1 MTDDTAATVTAQAQ
15 AQAQD
20 TTGTTA
26 RLASWVAGF
35 SVGQAPPDVVER
47 AKLLLLDGIGCAL
60 VGAKLPWSR
69 TAVAAVTG
77 FEGRGDVPIIGWGAT
92 AAGPAAA
99 VLNSAF
105 IQGFELDDFHP
116 LAPLH
121 SASLL
126 IPALLSAAHQDPAVD
141 GARFVGAAIAGFE
154 VGPRV
159 GLALHG
165 SQMLSRG
172 WHSGPVF
179 GSVATAA
186 AAANLLGLDAA
197 ATEDALGLGA
207 TQAGGLMAAQF
218 GAASKRMQ
226 HGFAARNGLYAC
238 LLARA
243 GYTGIKGVFEQPYG
257 GYLSTFGEGHDP
269 DLSQVDAELGERWE
283 TTVITIKP
291 YAAMGGLHAAIDA
304 VFDIAATRPLRPAD
318 IESIDVELGHTV
330 YHHGW
335 WPPQR
340 PLTPTGAQMNVAYSI
355 AVAALDGA
363 ALIDQY
369 APARIDRDDVWDLIP
384 RITAHHQ
391 AGFDTEPLGR
401 GQTRV
406 RVRFTDGQVLESYQF
421 AARSILEPLGAREV
435 IAKYEALTRRVIDAE
450 RQRDLKEAVLTL
462 DAAEDLSRLTG
473 LLAGP
478 VTSPFEATTGAG

>member
-1 MTDDTAATVTAQAQ
+1 MTAE
-15 AQAQD
+15 
-20 TTGTTA
+20 GTTA
-26 RLASWVAGF
+26 RLAGWLAKF
-35 SVGQAPPDVVER
+35 DIGQAPAEVVER

-60 VGAKLPWSR
+60 VGAQLPWSR
-69 TAVAAVTG
+69 TAVQAVTG
-77 FEGRGDVPIIGWGAT
+77 FEGRGEVPIIGWGQT
-92 AAGPAAA
+92 AAGPASA

-121 SASLL
+121 SASML
-126 IPALLSAAHQDPAVD
+126 IPALLAAAHGEPGVD
-141 GARFVGAAIAGFE
+141 GARFLGAAIAGFE

-179 GSVATAA
+179 GSVSTAA
-186 AAANLLGLDAA
+186 AVANLLGLDAA

-207 TQAGGLMAAQF
+207 TQACGLMAAQF
-218 GAASKRMQ
+218 GADSKRMQ
-226 HGFAARNGLYAC
+226 HGFAARNGLYAA
-238 LLARA
+238 LLARG
-243 GYTGIKGVFEQPYG
+243 GYTGIKAVFEQPYG

-269 DLSQVDAELGERWE
+269 DVSQVDAGLGERWE
-283 TTVITIKP
+283 TQVITIKP

-304 VFDIAATRPLRPAD
+304 VFDIAAIRPLRPGQIA
-318 IESIDVELGHTV
+318 SIDVELSHTV

-335 WPPQR
+335 WPPER
-340 PLTPTGAQMNVAYSI
+340 PLTPTGAQMNVAYSV

-369 APARIDRDDVWDLIP
+369 SPARIDRDDVWDLIP

-391 AGFDTEPLGR
+391 AEFDQEPLGR

-406 RVRFTDGQVLESYQF
+406 VVRFTDGQELDSYQF
-421 AARSILEPLGAREV
+421 AAKSVLQPLDADAV
-435 IAKYEALTRRVIDAE
+435 IAKYETLTRRVIGQD
-450 RQRDLKEAVLTL
+450 RQQDIKHAVLTL
-462 DAAEDLSRLTG
+462 DTAPDLTHLTT
-473 LLAGP
+473 LLAAP
-478 VTSPFEATTGAG
+478 VTSPFDR

>member
-1 MTDDTAATVTAQAQ
+1 MTGTTTKTTTAE
-15 AQAQD
+15 
-20 TTGTTA
+20 GTTA
-26 RLASWVAGF
+26 RLATWVSGF
-35 SVGQAPPDVVER
+35 GIGQAPPEVAER
-47 AKLLLLDGIGCAL
+47 AKLLLLDGIGAAL
-60 VGAKLPWSR
+60 VGAQLPWSR
-69 TAVAAVTG
+69 TAVTAVTG
-77 FEGRGDVPIIGWGAT
+77 FEGRGDVPVIGWGQT

-126 IPALLSAAHQDPAVD
+126 VPALLSAAHGEPHVD
-141 GARFVGAAIAGFE
+141 GARFLGAAVAGFE

-165 SQMLSRG
+165 AQMLTRG

-186 AAANLLGLDAA
+186 AVANLLGLDAT

-207 TQAGGLMAAQF
+207 TQACGLMAAQF

-226 HGFAARNGLYAC
+226 HGFAARNGLYAA

-243 GYTGIKGVFEQPYG
+243 GYTGIKAVFEQPYG

-269 DLSQVDAELGERWE
+269 DIGQVDADLGERWE
-283 TTVITIKP
+283 TQAIAVKP

-304 VFDIAATRPLRPAD
+304 VFDIAAARPLHPAD
-318 IESIDVELGHTV
+318 VASIDVELGDTV

-335 WPPQR
+335 WPPRR
-340 PLTPTGAQMNVAYSI
+340 PLSPTGAQMNVAYSV

-369 APARIDRDDVWDLIP
+369 SPARIDSDDVWDLIP
-384 RITAHHQ
+384 RVTAHHQ
-391 AGFDTEPLGR
+391 TEFDTDPLGR
-401 GQTRV
+401 GQTRI
-406 RVRFTDGQVLESYQF
+406 RVRFTDGQELESYRF
-421 AARSILEPLGAREV
+421 AAKSILQPLDAQAI
-435 IAKYEALTRRVIDAE
+435 IAKYETLTHRVIDTD
-450 RQRDLKEAVLTL
+450 RQQDIEHAVLTL
-462 DAAEDLSRLTG
+462 DTAPGLTHLTE
-473 LLAGP
+473 LLAAP
-478 VTSPFEATTGAG
+478 VASPFDPADPG

>member
-1 MTDDTAATVTAQAQ
+1 MTAAAA
-15 AQAQD
+15 
-20 TTGTTA
+20 GTTA
-26 RLASWVAGF
+26 RLACWIAEFGI
-35 SVGQAPPDVVER
+35 GQAPPEVVER

-60 VGAKLPWSR
+60 VGAQLPWSR

-77 FEGRGDVPIIGWGAT
+77 FEGRGEVPVIGWGQT
-92 AAGPAAA
+92 AAGPASA

-126 IPALLSAAHQDPAVD
+126 IPALLAAAHDNPGVD

-186 AAANLLGLDAA
+186 AVANLLTLDAA

-226 HGFAARNGLYAC
+226 HGFAARNGLYAAQ
-238 LLARA
+238 LARA
-243 GYTGIKGVFEQPYG
+243 GYTGIKAVFEQPYG

-269 DLSQVDAELGERWE
+269 DISQVVAGLGERWE
-283 TTVITIKP
+283 TQAITIKP

-304 VFDIAATRPLRPAD
+304 VFDIAAVRPLRPAQ
-318 IESIDVELGHTV
+318 IEHIDVELGHTV

-340 PLTPTGAQMNVAYSI
+340 PLTPTGAQMNVAYSV
-355 AVAALDGA
+355 AVATLDGA

-369 APARIDRDDVWDLIP
+369 SPARIDSGDVWDLIP

-391 AGFDTEPLGR
+391 TGFDGDPLGR

-406 RVRFTDGQVLESYQF
+406 LVRFTDGQELESYQF
-421 AARSILEPLGAREV
+421 AATSVLTPLDSGAV
-435 IAKYEALTRRVIDAE
+435 IAKYEALTHRVIGRD
-450 RQRDLKEAVLTL
+450 RQRDIKETVLSL
-462 DAAEDLSRLTG
+462 DTASDLSHLAG
-473 LLAGP
+473 LLADP
-478 VTSPFEATTGAG
+478 VASPFEAE

>member
-1 MTDDTAATVTAQAQ
+1 MTDDTTETTVAPA
-15 AQAQD
+15 
-20 TTGTTA
+20 GPTA

-35 SVGQAPPDVVER
+35 HADQAPPAVVER

-60 VGAKLPWSR
+60 VGARLPWSA
-69 TAVAAVTG
+69 TAVEAVTG
-77 FEGRGDVPIIGWGAT
+77 FEGRGDIPIIGWGKT
-92 AAGPAAA
+92 TAGPAAA
-99 VLNSAF
+99 VLNSTF

-121 SASLL
+121 STSLL
-126 IPALLSAAHQDPAVD
+126 VPALFSAAHEDPTVD
-141 GARFVGAAIAGFE
+141 GARFVAAAIAGFE

-165 SQMLSRG
+165 SEMLSRG

-179 GSVATAA
+179 GSISSAA
-186 AAANLLGLDAA
+186 AVANLLGLDPA

-218 GAASKRMQ
+218 GATSKRMQ
-226 HGFAARNGLYAC
+226 HGFAARNGLYAA

-243 GYTGIKGVFEQPYG
+243 GYTGIKAVFEQPYG

-269 DLSQVDAELGERWE
+269 DVTQIDAELGERWE
-283 TTVITIKP
+283 TQRITIKP

-304 VFDIAATRPLRPAD
+304 VFEIAATRPLQAD
-318 IESIDVELGHTV
+318 EIEAVDVELGGTV

-340 PLTPTGAQMNVAYSI
+340 PLTPTGAQMNVAYSV

-369 APARIDRDDVWDLIP
+369 SPERIQADDVWKLIP
-384 RITAHHQ
+384 HVTAHHQ
-391 AGFDTEPLGR
+391 TDFDAQPLGR
-401 GQTRV
+401 GQTRI
-406 RVRFTDGQVLESYQF
+406 RIRFTDGQVLESYQF
-421 AARSILEPLGAREV
+421 AAKSILSPLDADAV
-435 IAKYEALTRRVIDAE
+435 VAKYERLTHRVVDKD
-450 RQRDLKEAVLTL
+450 RQHDIKRTVLSLDTAPDLKR
-462 DAAEDLSRLTG
+462 LSRL
-473 LLAGP
+473 LAPP
-478 VTSPFEATTGAG
+478 VTSPFDTGPDGE